1 MSITPRAFARALG
14 LEKIGGGADERET
27 IEVPEISRPGLQF
40 AGYFDIFANERP
52 QLIGL
57 AEMGYLNSLDEE
69 TAERRLSRFFTYPI
83 PCVIIARGMP
93 CPPAL
98 LRHAAEADVPVY
110 ATREQT
116 SEWATKA
123 MLYLSEAFAPRQ
135 TRHGVL
141 MDVYGQGV
149 LITGE
154 SGIGKSECAL
164 ELLNHGHQLVADDV
178 VDICRLGREL
188 FGEAP
193 EMVRDLMELRG
204 VGIVDIK
211 KIFGIG
217 SVEHRKRIDLVIE
230 IDPWS
235 ADKEYDRLGTMDRTV
250 SILDVSVPLLEIPVR
265 PGRSLATI
273 VEIAARSWSLRAEG
287 YNAAE
292 ELDRRLRERYAN
304 PAEGKGES

>member
-1 MSITPRAFARALG
+1 MSITPGTFARALG
-14 LEKIGGGADERET
+14 LTKIGGGRDDRKT
-27 IEVPEISRPGLQF
+27 ISVPEISRPGLQF

-57 AEMGYLNSLDEE
+57 AEMGYLNSLSGQTIEE
-69 TAERRLSRFFTYPI
+69 RLSRFFTYTI
-83 PCVIIARGMP
+83 PCVIVARGME
-93 CPPAL
+93 CPAAL
-98 LRHAAEADVPVY
+98 LRHAQEADVPVY
-110 ATREQT
+110 STREQT
-116 SEWATKA
+116 SDWAARA
-123 MLYLSEAFAPRQ
+123 MFYLAEAFAPRE

-149 LITGE
+149 LIMGE

-178 VDICRLGREL
+178 VDVCRIGSQLL
-188 FGEAP
+188 GEAP

-217 SVEHRKRIDLVIE
+217 AVVHRKSIDLVIE

-235 ADKEYDRLGTMDRTV
+235 ADKQYDRLGTMGRTI
-250 SILDVSVPLLEIPVR
+250 SILDVKVPYLEIPVR

-287 YNAAE
+287 YTAAE
-292 ELDRRLRERYAN
+292 ELDRRLREHYAKKN
-304 PAEGKGES
+304 SGTQE

>member
-1 MSITPRAFARALG
+1 MSITPGTFARALG
-14 LEKIGGGADERET
+14 LTKIGGGRDDRET
-27 IEVPEISRPGLQF
+27 IGVAEISRPGLQF

-57 AEMGYLNSLDEE
+57 AEMGYLNSLDERTIE
-69 TAERRLSRFFTYPI
+69 ERLSRFFTYPI
-83 PCVIIARGMP
+83 PCVIIARDME

-98 LRHAAEADVPVY
+98 LVHAAEADVPVY

-116 SEWATKA
+116 SEWAAKA
-123 MLYLSEAFAPRQ
+123 MLYLAEAFAPRE

-149 LITGE
+149 LIMGE

-178 VDICRLGREL
+178 VDVCRVGSQLW
-188 FGEAP
+188 GEAP

-217 SVEHRKRIDLVIE
+217 AVEHRKSIDLVIE

-235 ADKEYDRLGTMDRTV
+235 ADKAYDRLGTMGRTMT
-250 SILDVSVPLLEIPVR
+250 ILDVQVPYLEIPVR

-292 ELDRRLRERYAN
+292 ELDRRLRERYSQ
-304 PAEGKGES
+304 ESGGTHD